1 MSVTRAEPVRAV
13 EGRGN
18 AAGIAAAVAIAVVG
32 GVLVVHS
39 TQLALTM
46 TLLLLLLAA
55 RFQSR
60 TAGLS
65 LMWSYWL
72 LAPFLRRVLDNS
84 IGPVSPD
91 PLSVLPFL
99 ATAMLAAIELR
110 HTQLNR
116 RARTILTLGVVGLL
130 IGAPLGLAADPTAA
144 GFAIFAYGTGLS
156 AFILG
161 WGDGQLRDG
170 TGSLQKIVMYALPI
184 LALYGLA
191 QYFFSLTSWDAH
203 WVATT
208 SLNSLG
214 SPQEGHIRI
223 FSTLNA
229 PYTFAA
235 LLGTGLLLGL
245 AQRRRGGLA
254 PLITALL
261 VVALALTFMRSVW
274 LGTVIGLIV
283 FAAAARGRAA
293 GRIVVVVGVCLFALI
308 VVGNSNPTT
317 KAFTER
323 VTSLGDVGKDRSAQE
338 RLSTTNELFPVALR
352 QPLGEGAGQ
361 AGMASELTGGHGA
374 NSSLINVDDGYLSL
388 MFQDGPFGFLLV
400 VGALVLSVVSAVKAV
415 GAASEEERQPRAA
428 LLATLIMLLVALAAG
443 DILFGLPGVILWYC
457 CGTAVAWAAKSSSR
471 TSAQPSRLR

>member
-1 MSVTRAEPVRAV
+1 MSVAPAESVRPADS
-13 EGRGN
+13 RGV
-18 AAGIAAAVAIAVVG
+18 AGIIAGIAIAVVG
-32 GVLVVHS
+32 GLLVVHS

-46 TLLLLLLAA
+46 TLLVLLLAV
-55 RFQSR
+55 RLESR

-65 LMWSYWL
+65 LMWTFWL

-91 PLSVLPFL
+91 PLSLLPFL
-99 ATAMLAAIELR
+99 ATALLAAIELR
-110 HTQLNR
+110 RTHLDQ
-116 RARTILTLGVVGLL
+116 RARTILTLGTVGLL
-130 IGAPLGLAADPTAA
+130 IGAPLGLIADPTAA
-144 GFAIFAYGTGLS
+144 GFALFAYGTGLS

-161 WGDGQLRDG
+161 WGDGQLPDG
-170 TGSLQKIVMYALPI
+170 TGTLQKMVMYVLPV
-184 LALYGLA
+184 LAVYGLA

-229 PYTFAA
+229 PYIFAA
-235 LLGTGLLLGL
+235 VLGVGLLLGL
-245 AQRRRGGLA
+245 AQRRRAGLA

-293 GRIVVVVGVCLFALI
+293 GRIVMIVGLCLFALI

-323 VTSLGDVGKDRSAQE
+323 VTSLGNVEKDTSAQE
-338 RLSTTNELFPVALR
+338 RLATTNELFPIALR

-361 AGMASELTGGHGA
+361 SGMASELSGGQEAHSTVA
-374 NSSLINVDDGYLSL
+374 TVDDGYLSL

-400 VGALVLSVVSAVKAV
+400 VSALILSVGSAVKAI
-415 GAASEEERQPRAA
+415 GLATDGERQARAA
-428 LLATLIMLLVALAAG
+428 VLATIIMLLIALAAG
-443 DILFGLPGVILWYC
+443 DILFGLPGVILWYL
-457 CGTAVAWAAKSSSR
+457 CGTAVAWAAKSRMR
-471 TSAQPSRLR
+471 TSTQPSRLG

>member
-1 MSVTRAEPVRAV
+1 MSVAPADSVRPVDS
-13 EGRGN
+13 RG
-18 AAGIAAAVAIAVVG
+18 AAGIAAAVVIAVVG
-32 GVLVVHS
+32 GLLVVHS

-46 TLLLLLLAA
+46 TLLVLLLAV
-55 RFQSR
+55 RFESR

-91 PLSVLPFL
+91 PLSLLPFL
-99 ATAMLAAIELR
+99 GTALLAAIELR
-110 HTQLNR
+110 RTHLDQ
-116 RARTILTLGVVGLL
+116 RARTILTMGTVGLL

-170 TGSLQKIVMYALPI
+170 AGTLQKIVMYVLPV

-229 PYTFAA
+229 PYIFASV
-235 LLGTGLLLGL
+235 LGVGLLLGL
-245 AQRRRGGLA
+245 AQRRRSGLA
-254 PLITALL
+254 PLITMLL

-283 FAAAARGRAA
+283 FAAAVRGRAA
-293 GRIVVVVGVCLFALI
+293 SRIVMIVGVCLFALI

-323 VTSLGDVGKDRSAQE
+323 VTSLGEVGKDRSAQE
-338 RLSTTNELFPVALR
+338 RLATTNELFPIALR

-361 AGMASELTGGHGA
+361 SGMASELSGAQEA
-374 NSSLINVDDGYLSL
+374 NSTVATVDDGYLSL

-400 VGALVLSVVSAVKAV
+400 VGALILSVGSAIKAV
-415 GAASEEERQPRAA
+415 GMATDEERQPRAA
-428 LLATLIMLLVALAAG
+428 LLAAIIMLLVALAAG
-443 DILFGLPGVILWYC
+443 DILFGLPGVILWYL
-457 CGTAVAWAAKSSSR
+457 CGTAVAWAAKSKLR
-471 TSAQPSRLR
+471 TSTQPSRVP

>member
-1 MSVTRAEPVRAV
+1 MSVARAEPVRPV
-13 EGRGN
+13 EGRG
-18 AAGIAAAVAIAVVG
+18 AAGIVAAVVIAVVG

-55 RFQSR
+55 RIQSR

-72 LAPFLRRVLDNS
+72 LAPLLRRVLDNS

-91 PLSVLPFL
+91 PLSLLPFL
-99 ATAMLAAIELR
+99 ATALLAAIELR
-110 HTQLNR
+110 HTHLDQ
-116 RARTILTLGVVGLL
+116 RARTILTLGTIGFL
-130 IGAPLGLAADPTAA
+130 IGAPLGLIADPTAA

-161 WGDGQLRDG
+161 WGDGQLPDG
-170 TGSLQKIVMYALPI
+170 TGTLQKIVMYVLPV
-184 LALYGLA
+184 LAIYGLA

-214 SPQEGHIRI
+214 SPQEGHVRI

-229 PYTFAA
+229 PFIFAA
-235 LLGTGLLLGL
+235 VLGVGLLLGL

-254 PLITALL
+254 PVITVLL

-293 GRIVVVVGVCLFALI
+293 GRIVMIVGICLFALI

-323 VTSLGDVGKDRSAQE
+323 VTSLGDVEKDRSAQE
-338 RLSTTNELFPVALR
+338 RLETTNQLFPVALR

-361 AGMASELTGGHGA
+361 AGMASELSGGQEA
-374 NSSLINVDDGYLSL
+374 NSRIATVDDGYLSL

-400 VGALVLSVVSAVKAV
+400 AAALILSVGAAIKAV
-415 GAASEEERQPRAA
+415 GSATEEERQSRAA
-428 LLATLIMLLVALAAG
+428 VLATLIMLLVALAAG
-443 DILFGLPGVILWYC
+443 DILFGLPGVMLWYL
-457 CGTAVAWAAKSSSR
+457 CGTAVAWASKRALR
-471 TSAQPSRLR
+471 TSPQPSRLR

>member
-1 MSVTRAEPVRAV
+1 MSVTPAHSARPVDS
-13 EGRGN
+13 RG
-18 AAGIAAAVAIAVVG
+18 AAGIVAAVAIAVVG
-32 GVLVVHS
+32 GLLVVHS

-46 TLLLLLLAA
+46 TLLLLLLAV
-55 RFQSR
+55 RFESR
-60 TAGLS
+60 TAGLT
-65 LMWSYWL
+65 LMWSFWL

-91 PLSVLPFL
+91 PLSLLPFL
-99 ATAMLAAIELR
+99 GTAMLAAIELR
-110 HTQLNR
+110 RTQLDQ
-116 RARTILTLGVVGLL
+116 RARTILTLGTVGLL
-130 IGAPLGLAADPTAA
+130 IGAPLGLIADPTAA

-170 TGSLQKIVMYALPI
+170 TGTLQKIVMYGLPV
-184 LALYGLA
+184 LAIYGLA
-191 QYFFSLTSWDAH
+191 QYFLSLTSWDAH

-214 SPQEGHIRI
+214 SPQEGHVRI

-229 PYTFAA
+229 PYIFASV
-235 LLGTGLLLGL
+235 LGVGLLLGL
-245 AQRRRGGLA
+245 AQKRRSGLA
-254 PLITALL
+254 PLITMLL

-293 GRIVVVVGVCLFALI
+293 GRIVMIVGICLFALI

-323 VTSLGDVGKDRSAQE
+323 VTSLGDVEKDRSAQE
-338 RLSTTNELFPVALR
+338 RLATTNELFPVALR

-361 AGMASELTGGHGA
+361 SGMASELSGAQEA
-374 NSSLINVDDGYLSL
+374 NSTVATVDDGYLSL

-400 VGALVLSVVSAVKAV
+400 VSALVLSVGSAIKAV
-415 GAASEEERQPRAA
+415 GLATDEERQPRAA
-428 LLATLIMLLVALAAG
+428 LLATIIMLLVALAAG
-443 DILFGLPGVILWYC
+443 DILFGLPGVMLWYL
-457 CGTAVAWAAKSSSR
+457 CGTAVAWAAKSRLRSS
-471 TSAQPSRLR
+471 TQPSRVR

>member
-1 MSVTRAEPVRAV
+1 MSVARAGSARPVEA
-13 EGRGN
+13 RG
-18 AAGIAAAVAIAVVG
+18 AAGIIAAVVIAVVG

-39 TQLALTM
+39 TQVALTM

-91 PLSVLPFL
+91 PLSLLPFL
-99 ATAMLAAIELR
+99 ATALLAAIELR
-110 HTQLNR
+110 HTHLDK
-116 RARTILTLGVVGLL
+116 RARTILTLGMVGFL
-130 IGAPLGLAADPTAA
+130 IGAPLGLVADPTAA
-144 GFAIFAYGTGLS
+144 GFAVFAYGTGLS
-156 AFILG
+156 AFIIG

-170 TGSLQKIVMYALPI
+170 TGTLQKLVFYVLPV

-208 SLNSLG
+208 TLNSLG

-235 LLGTGLLLGL
+235 VLGVGLLLGL
-245 AQRRRGGLA
+245 AQQRRVGFRS
-254 PLITALL
+254 LITAIL

-274 LGTVIGLIV
+274 LGTVVGLIV

-293 GRIVVVVGVCLFALI
+293 GRIVVIVGVCLFALI

-323 VTSLGDVGKDRSAQE
+323 VTSLGSVEKDRSAQE
-338 RLSTTNELFPVALR
+338 RLSTTDELFPVALR
-352 QPLGEGAGQ
+352 QPLGEGSGQ
-361 AGMASELTGGHGA
+361 AGLASELTGG
-374 NSSLINVDDGYLSL
+374 NKSSSTLLNVDNGYLSL

-400 VGALVLSVVSAVKAV
+400 VIALVLSTGAAIRAV
-415 GAASEEERQPRAA
+415 GMATEEERQSRAA
-428 LLATLIMLLVALAAG
+428 VLATIIMLLVALAAG
-443 DILFGLPGVILWYC
+443 DILFGIPGVILWYL
-457 CGTAVAWAAKSSSR
+457 CGTAVAWASKSALR
-471 TSAQPSRLR
+471 TSTQPSRVR

>member
-1 MSVTRAEPVRAV
+1 MSAARAASVRPV
-13 EGRGN
+13 EGRSAG
-18 AAGIAAAVAIAVVG
+18 AAGIAAAVAVCVVG
-32 GVLVVHS
+32 GVMVVHS

-46 TLLLLLLAA
+46 TLLLLLAAA

-60 TAGLS
+60 AAGLT
-65 LMWSYWL
+65 LMWSFWL

-91 PLSVLPFL
+91 PLSLLPFL
-99 ATAMLAAIELR
+99 GTALLAAIELR
-110 HTQLNR
+110 HTQLDQ
-116 RARTILTLGVVGLL
+116 RARTILTLGTTGFL
-130 IGAPLGLAADPTAA
+130 IGAPLGLIADPTAA
-144 GFAIFAYGTGLS
+144 AFAIFAYGTGLS

-161 WGDGQLRDG
+161 WGDGQLPDG
-170 TGSLQKIVMYALPI
+170 TGTLQKIVMYMLPV

-208 SLNSLG
+208 TLNSLG
-214 SPQEGHIRI
+214 SPQEGHVRI

-229 PYTFAA
+229 PYTFAS

-245 AQRRRGGLA
+245 AQRRRPGLA
-254 PLITALL
+254 PLIIALL

-274 LGTVIGLIV
+274 LGTVVGLIV

-293 GRIVVVVGVCLFALI
+293 GRIVVIVGICLFALI

-323 VTSLGDVGKDRSAQE
+323 VTSLGDVEKDRSAQE
-338 RLSTTNELFPVALR
+338 RLETTNRLFPVALR

-361 AGMASELTGGHGA
+361 AGMASELTG
-374 NSSLINVDDGYLSL
+374 NTESSIATVDDGYLSL

-400 VGALVLSVVSAVKAV
+400 VTALVLSVGAAIKAV
-415 GAASEEERQPRAA
+415 GSATEEERQPRAA
-428 LLATLIMLLVALAAG
+428 LLATLIMLLIALAAG
-443 DILFGLPGVILWYC
+443 DILFGLPGVILWYV
-457 CGTAVAWAAKSSSR
+457 CGTAVAWASKSALRSATQRSSVG
-471 TSAQPSRLR
+471 

>member
-1 MSVTRAEPVRAV
+1 MSVARAEPVRQV
-13 EGRGN
+13 DSRG
-18 AAGIAAAVAIAVVG
+18 AAGIAAAVVIAVIG
-32 GVLVVHS
+32 GVLVVRS

-55 RFQSR
+55 RIQSR

-65 LMWSYWL
+65 LMWSFWL

-91 PLSVLPFL
+91 PLSLLPFL
-99 ATAMLAAIELR
+99 ATALLAAIELR
-110 HTQLNR
+110 HTQLDQ
-116 RARTILTLGVVGLL
+116 RARTILTLGALGIL
-130 IGAPLGLAADPTAA
+130 IGAPLGLVADPTAA

-161 WGDGQLRDG
+161 WGDGGLRDG
-170 TGSLQKIVMYALPI
+170 AGTLQKVVMHVLPI

-208 SLNSLG
+208 TLSSLG
-214 SPQEGHIRI
+214 SPQEGHVRI

-229 PYTFAA
+229 PFIFAA
-235 LLGTGLLLGL
+235 LLGVGLLLGL
-245 AQRRRGGLA
+245 AQRRRGGLG
-254 PLITALL
+254 PLIILLL

-293 GRIVVVVGVCLFALI
+293 GRIVMIVGVCLFALI

-323 VTSLGDVGKDRSAQE
+323 VTSLGDVGQDHSAQE
-338 RLSTTNELFPVALR
+338 RLATTNQLFPVALR

-361 AGMASELTGGHGA
+361 AGMASELKGEGGSD
-374 NSSLINVDDGYLSL
+374 SSVPTVDDGYLSL
-388 MFQDGPFGFLLV
+388 MFQSGPFGFLLV
-400 VGALVLSVVSAVKAV
+400 VVALVLSVGAAIKAV
-415 GAASEEERQPRAA
+415 GQATEEERQPRAA
-428 LLATLIMLLVALAAG
+428 VLATIVMLLVTLAAG
-443 DILFGLPGVILWYC
+443 DVLFGLPGVMLWYL
-457 CGTAVAWAAKSSSR
+457 CGTAVAWVAKGSSG
-471 TSAQPSRLR
+471 TSAQRSSLG

>member
-1 MSVTRAEPVRAV
+1 MSVARAEPVRQAD
-13 EGRGN
+13 GRG
-18 AAGIAAAVAIAVVG
+18 AAGIVVAAAIAVVG
-32 GVLVVHS
+32 GVMVVNS
-39 TQLALTM
+39 TQLALTA
-46 TLLLLLLAA
+46 TLLLLVLAA
-55 RFQSR
+55 RVQSR

-91 PLSVLPFL
+91 PLSLLPFL

-110 HTQLNR
+110 HTHLDK
-116 RARTILTLGVVGLL
+116 RARTILTLGTVGFL
-130 IGAPLGLAADPTAA
+130 IGAPLGLIADPTAA

-170 TGSLQKIVMYALPI
+170 TGSLQKIVMYVLPV

-214 SPQEGHIRI
+214 SPQEGHVRI

-229 PYTFAA
+229 PYTFAG
-235 LLGTGLLLGL
+235 LLGVGLLLGL

-254 PLITALL
+254 PLITVLL

-293 GRIVVVVGVCLFALI
+293 GRIVVIVGVCLFALI
-308 VVGNSNPTT
+308 VVGNANPTT

-323 VTSLGDVGKDRSAQE
+323 VTSLGNVEKDRSAQE
-338 RLSTTNELFPVALR
+338 RLETTNQLFPVALR

-361 AGMASELTGGHGA
+361 AGMAAELSGGES
-374 NSSLINVDDGYLSL
+374 NSRIATVDDGYLSL

-400 VGALVLSVVSAVKAV
+400 AVALVLSVGAAIKAV
-415 GAASEEERQPRAA
+415 GMATDEERQPRAA
-428 LLATLIMLLVALAAG
+428 MLATIVMLLVALAAG
-443 DILFGLPGVILWYC
+443 DVLFGLPGVMLWYA
-457 CGTAVAWAAKSSSR
+457 CGTVVAWASKSALR
-471 TSAQPSRLR
+471 TSSQPSRVG

>member
-1 MSVTRAEPVRAV
+1 MSVARAEPVRQV
-13 EGRGN
+13 ESREVF
-18 AAGIAAAVAIAVVG
+18 GIAGAVVIAVIG

-55 RFQSR
+55 RVQSR

-65 LMWSYWL
+65 LMWSFWL
-72 LAPFLRRVLDNS
+72 LAPFLRRILDNS

-91 PLSVLPFL
+91 PLSLLPFL
-99 ATAMLAAIELR
+99 ATALLAAIELR
-110 HTQLNR
+110 HTHLDK
-116 RARTILTLGVVGLL
+116 RARTILTLGSVGFL
-130 IGAPLGLAADPTAA
+130 IGAPLGLIADPTAA

-161 WGDGQLRDG
+161 WGDGQLPDG
-170 TGSLQKIVMYALPI
+170 TGTLQKIVLYVLPV

-214 SPQEGHIRI
+214 SPQEGHVRI

-229 PYTFAA
+229 PFIFAA
-235 LLGTGLLLGL
+235 LLGVGLLLGL
-245 AQRRRGGLA
+245 AQRRRGGLG
-254 PLITALL
+254 PLITLLL

-293 GRIVVVVGVCLFALI
+293 GRIVMIVGICLFALI

-338 RLSTTNELFPVALR
+338 RLATTNELFPVALR

-361 AGMASELTGGHGA
+361 SGMASELSGGNEG
-374 NSSLINVDDGYLSL
+374 NSVVATVDDGYLSL
-388 MFQDGPFGFLLV
+388 MFQSGPFGFLMVVVALILS
-400 VGALVLSVVSAVKAV
+400 VGAAIKAV
-415 GAASEEERQPRAA
+415 GAATGEERQPRAA
-428 LLATLIMLLVALAAG
+428 VLATLVMLLVALAAG
-443 DILFGLPGVILWYC
+443 DILFGLPGVMLWYL
-457 CGTAVAWAAKSSSR
+457 CGTAVAWASKGALR
-471 TSAQPSRLR
+471 TSPQPSRLR

>member
-1 MSVTRAEPVRAV
+1 MSAARAEDVRTV
-13 EGRGN
+13 EGRG
-18 AAGIAAAVAIAVVG
+18 AAGIAVAVGIAVVG

-55 RFQSR
+55 RLESR

-65 LMWSYWL
+65 LMWTYWL

-91 PLSVLPFL
+91 PLSLLPFL
-99 ATAMLAAIELR
+99 ATALLAAIELR
-110 HTQLNR
+110 GTQLDR

-130 IGAPLGLAADPTAA
+130 IGAPLGLVADPTAA

-170 TGSLQKIVMYALPI
+170 TGTLQKIVMYVLPV

-208 SLNSLG
+208 TLNSLG

-245 AQRRRGGLA
+245 AQRRRPGLG
-254 PLITALL
+254 PLIIALL

-293 GRIVVVVGVCLFALI
+293 GRIVVIVGICLFALI

-323 VTSLGDVGKDRSAQE
+323 VTSLGDVNKDRSAQE
-338 RLSTTNELFPVALR
+338 RLATTNQLFPIALR

-374 NSSLINVDDGYLSL
+374 DSALVTVDDGYLSL

-400 VGALVLSVVSAVKAV
+400 VSALILSVGSAIRAV
-415 GAASEEERQPRAA
+415 GSATEEERPPRAA

-443 DILFGLPGVILWYC
+443 DILFGLPGVILWYL
-457 CGTAVAWAAKSSSR
+457 CGTAVAWASKSALR
-471 TSAQPSRLR
+471 ASARPSRVR

>member
-1 MSVTRAEPVRAV
+1 MSFTPAESAKPVDS
-13 EGRGN
+13 RG
-18 AAGIAAAVAIAVVG
+18 AAGIVGAVVIAVVG
-32 GVLVVHS
+32 GLLVVHS

-46 TLLLLLLAA
+46 TLLVLLLAV
-55 RFQSR
+55 RFESR

-65 LMWSYWL
+65 LMWSFWL

-91 PLSVLPFL
+91 PLSLLPFL
-99 ATAMLAAIELR
+99 GTALLAAIELR
-110 HTQLNR
+110 RTQLDQ
-116 RARTILTLGVVGLL
+116 RARTILTLGTVGLL
-130 IGAPLGLAADPTAA
+130 IGAPLGLIADPTAA

-170 TGSLQKIVMYALPI
+170 TGTLQKMVMYVLPV
-184 LALYGLA
+184 LAIYGLA

-229 PYTFAA
+229 PYIFAA
-235 LLGTGLLLGL
+235 VLGVGLLLGL
-245 AQRRRGGLA
+245 AQQRRSGLA
-254 PLITALL
+254 PLITMVL

-293 GRIVVVVGVCLFALI
+293 GRIVMIVGICLFALI

-323 VTSLGDVGKDRSAQE
+323 VTSLGDVEKDRSAQE
-338 RLSTTNELFPVALR
+338 RLATTNELFPVALR

-361 AGMASELTGGHGA
+361 SGMASELSGAQEA
-374 NSSLINVDDGYLSL
+374 NSTVATVDDGYLSL

-400 VGALVLSVVSAVKAV
+400 VSALILSVGSAIKAV
-415 GAASEEERQPRAA
+415 GLATDEERQPRAA

-443 DILFGLPGVILWYC
+443 DILFGLPGVMLWYL
-457 CGTAVAWAAKSSSR
+457 CGTAVAWAAKSSLR
-471 TSAQPSRLR
+471 TSTHPSRVR

>member
-1 MSVTRAEPVRAV
+1 MSVAPAQSVRPV
-13 EGRGN
+13 ESRG
-18 AAGIAAAVAIAVVG
+18 AAGIVAAVAVAIVG

-46 TLLLLLLAA
+46 TLLLLLLGA
-55 RFQSR
+55 RVQSR

-91 PLSVLPFL
+91 PLSLLPFL
-99 ATAMLAAIELR
+99 ATALLAAIELR
-110 HTQLNR
+110 HTHLDQ
-116 RARTILTLGVVGLL
+116 RARTILTLGTIGFL
-130 IGAPLGLAADPTAA
+130 IGAPLGLIADPTAA

-170 TGSLQKIVMYALPI
+170 TGTLQKIVMYVLPV
-184 LALYGLA
+184 LAIYGLA

-214 SPQEGHIRI
+214 SPQEGHVRI

-229 PYTFAA
+229 PFIFAA
-235 LLGTGLLLGL
+235 LLGVGLLLGL

-254 PLITALL
+254 PLITVLL

-293 GRIVVVVGVCLFALI
+293 GRIVMIVGICLFALI

-323 VTSLGDVGKDRSAQE
+323 VTSLGDVEKDRSAQE
-338 RLSTTNELFPVALR
+338 RLETTNQLFPIALR

-361 AGMASELTGGHGA
+361 AGMASELSGGQEA
-374 NSSLINVDDGYLSL
+374 NSRIATVDDGYLSL

-400 VGALVLSVVSAVKAV
+400 VAALILSVGAAIKAV
-415 GAASEEERQPRAA
+415 GQASEEERQPRAA
-428 LLATLIMLLVALAAG
+428 VLATIIMLLVALAAG
-443 DILFGLPGVILWYC
+443 DILFGLPGVMLWYL
-457 CGTAVAWAAKSSSR
+457 CGTAVAWASKSALR
-471 TSAQPSRLR
+471 TSSQPSRLR

>member
-1 MSVTRAEPVRAV
+1 MNVARAEHARPA
-13 EGRGN
+13 EGRG
-18 AAGIAAAVAIAVVG
+18 APGIIAAVVIAVVG

-39 TQLALTM
+39 TQIALTM

-55 RFQSR
+55 RIQSR

-91 PLSVLPFL
+91 PLSLLPFL
-99 ATAMLAAIELR
+99 ATALLAAIELR
-110 HTQLNR
+110 RTHLDH
-116 RARTILTLGVVGLL
+116 RARTILTMGTIGFL
-130 IGAPLGLAADPTAA
+130 IGAPLGLIADPTAA
-144 GFAIFAYGTGLS
+144 GFAIFAYVTGLS

-161 WGDGQLRDG
+161 WGDGQLPDG
-170 TGSLQKIVMYALPI
+170 NGTLQKIVMYVLPV

-208 SLNSLG
+208 TLNSLG

-235 LLGTGLLLGL
+235 VLGVGLLLGL
-245 AQRRRGGLA
+245 AQRRRAGLG

-293 GRIVVVVGVCLFALI
+293 GRIVVIVGICLFALV

-323 VTSLGDVGKDRSAQE
+323 VTSLGSPDEDHSAQE
-338 RLSTTNELFPVALR
+338 RLSTTNELFPIALR
-352 QPLGEGAGQ
+352 QPLGEGSGQ
-361 AGMASELTGGHGA
+361 AGLASELSGG
-374 NSSLINVDDGYLSL
+374 NKSSSTLVNVDDGYLSL

-400 VGALVLSVVSAVKAV
+400 VSALIMSVGAAIKAV
-415 GAASEEERQPRAA
+415 GSATAEERQPRAA
-428 LLATLIMLLVALAAG
+428 VLATIIMLLVALAAG
-443 DILFGLPGVILWYC
+443 DVLFGLPGVILWYL
-457 CGTAVAWAAKSSSR
+457 CGTAVAWAAKGALR
-471 TSAQPSRLR
+471 TSAQT

>member
-1 MSVTRAEPVRAV
+1 MSVARAEPARSVD
-13 EGRGN
+13 GRD
-18 AAGIAAAVAIAVVG
+18 AAAIAAAVAIAVVG
-32 GVLVVHS
+32 GALVVRS

-46 TLLLLLLAA
+46 TLLLLLLAV
-55 RFQSR
+55 RVQSR

-65 LMWSYWL
+65 LMWTYWL

-91 PLSVLPFL
+91 PLSLLPFL
-99 ATAMLAAIELR
+99 ATALLAAIELR
-110 HTQLNR
+110 HTHLDK
-116 RARTILTLGVVGLL
+116 RARTIMTMGTVGLL
-130 IGAPLGLAADPTAA
+130 IGAPLGLAADPSAA

-170 TGSLQKIVMYALPI
+170 TGSLQKIVMYVLPI

-208 SLNSLG
+208 TLNSLG
-214 SPQEGHIRI
+214 SPQEGHVRI

-245 AQRRRGGLA
+245 ARRGRAGLA
-254 PLITALL
+254 PAITALL

-323 VTSLGDVGKDRSAQE
+323 VTSLGNPNEDRSAQE
-338 RLSTTNELFPVALR
+338 RLATTNKLFPVAVR

-361 AGMASELTGGHGA
+361 AGMASELTGSHGG
-374 NSSLINVDDGYLSL
+374 SSALINVDDGYLSL

-400 VGALVLSVVSAVKAV
+400 IGALVLSVGAAIKAV
-415 GAASEEERQPRAA
+415 GAATEEERQPRAA

-443 DILFGLPGVILWYC
+443 DILFGLPGMMLWYL
-457 CGTAVAWAAKSSSR
+457 CGTAVAWASKSAAR
-471 TSAQPSRLR
+471 PTSAQPSRVR

>member
-1 MSVTRAEPVRAV
+1 MSVARAEPLRQVDS
-13 EGRGN
+13 RG
-18 AAGIAAAVAIAVVG
+18 AAGIAVAVAIAVVG

-60 TAGLS
+60 TAGLT
-65 LMWSYWL
+65 LMWSFWL

-91 PLSVLPFL
+91 PLSLLPFL
-99 ATAMLAAIELR
+99 GTALLAAIELR
-110 HTQLNR
+110 RTHLDQ
-116 RARTILTLGVVGLL
+116 RARTILTLGTIGFL
-130 IGAPLGLAADPTAA
+130 IGAPLGLVADPTAA
-144 GFAIFAYGTGLS
+144 AFAIFAYGTGLS

-161 WGDGQLRDG
+161 WGDGQLADG
-170 TGSLQKIVMYALPI
+170 TGTLQKIVMWVLPV
-184 LALYGLA
+184 LALYGLG

-214 SPQEGHIRI
+214 SPQEGHVRI

-245 AQRRRGGLA
+245 AQRRRAGLA
-254 PLITALL
+254 PLITTLL

-293 GRIVVVVGVCLFALI
+293 GRIVVIVGVCLFALI

-323 VTSLGDVGKDRSAQE
+323 VTSLGDVEKDRSAQE
-338 RLSTTNELFPVALR
+338 RLETTNQLFPVALR

-361 AGMASELTGGHGA
+361 AGMASELAGGTEA
-374 NSSLINVDDGYLSL
+374 NSRIATVDDGYLSL

-400 VGALVLSVVSAVKAV
+400 VTALILSVGSAIRAV
-415 GAASEEERQPRAA
+415 GSATKEERQPRAA

-443 DILFGLPGVILWYC
+443 DILFGLPGVILWYA
-457 CGTAVAWAAKSSSR
+457 CGTAVAWASKSALRADAQASSVG
-471 TSAQPSRLR
+471 

>member
-1 MSVTRAEPVRAV
+1 MSVARAEPVRQVDSRAV
-13 EGRGN
+13 
-18 AAGIAAAVAIAVVG
+18 AGIVGTVAIAVVG
-32 GVLVVHS
+32 GVLVVKS

-55 RFQSR
+55 RIQSR
-60 TAGLS
+60 SAGLT
-65 LMWSYWL
+65 LMWSFWL

-91 PLSVLPFL
+91 PLSLLPFL
-99 ATAMLAAIELR
+99 ATALLAAIELR
-110 HTQLNR
+110 HTHLSP
-116 RARTILTLGVVGLL
+116 RARTILTLGTIGFL
-130 IGAPLGLAADPTAA
+130 IGAPLGLIADPTAA

-161 WGDGQLRDG
+161 WGDGQLPDG
-170 TGSLQKIVMYALPI
+170 SGTLQKVVRYGLPI

-191 QYFFSLTSWDAH
+191 QYFFSLTNWDAH

-214 SPQEGHIRI
+214 SPQEGHVRI

-229 PYTFAA
+229 PFIFAA
-235 LLGTGLLLGL
+235 LLGVGLLLGL
-245 AQRRRGGLA
+245 AQRRRGGLG
-254 PLITALL
+254 PLITVIL

-293 GRIVVVVGVCLFALI
+293 GRIVVIVGVCLFALI

-323 VTSLGDVGKDRSAQE
+323 VTSLGEVNKDRSAQE
-338 RLSTTNELFPVALR
+338 RLETTNQLFPVALR

-361 AGMASELTGGHGA
+361 AGMASELTGSHEA
-374 NSSLINVDDGYLSL
+374 NSRIATVDDGYLSL

-400 VGALVLSVVSAVKAV
+400 VTAMVLSVGAAIRAV
-415 GAASEEERQPRAA
+415 GQASEEERQSRAA
-428 LLATLIMLLVALAAG
+428 MLATIIMLLVALAAG
-443 DILFGLPGVILWYC
+443 DILFGLPGVMLWYA
-457 CGTAVAWAAKSSSR
+457 CGTAVAWAAKGDSPP
-471 TSAQPSRLR
+471 SAQVSRPS

>member
-1 MSVTRAEPVRAV
+1 MSVAPAESARPVDS
-13 EGRGN
+13 RG
-18 AAGIAAAVAIAVVG
+18 AAGIVGAVAIAVVG
-32 GVLVVHS
+32 GLLVVHS

-46 TLLLLLLAA
+46 TLLLLLLAV
-55 RFQSR
+55 RFESR

-65 LMWSYWL
+65 LMWSFWL

-91 PLSVLPFL
+91 PLSLLPFL
-99 ATAMLAAIELR
+99 GTALLAAIELR
-110 HTQLNR
+110 RTHLDQ
-116 RARTILTLGVVGLL
+116 RARTILTLGTVGLL
-130 IGAPLGLAADPTAA
+130 IGAPLGLIADPTAA

-170 TGSLQKIVMYALPI
+170 TGTLQKVVMYGLPV
-184 LALYGLA
+184 LAIYGLA

-229 PYTFAA
+229 PYIFASV
-235 LLGTGLLLGL
+235 LGVGLLLGL
-245 AQRRRGGLA
+245 AQKRRSGLA
-254 PLITALL
+254 PLITMLL

-293 GRIVVVVGVCLFALI
+293 GRIVMIVGICLFALI

-323 VTSLGDVGKDRSAQE
+323 VTSLGDVEKDRSAQE
-338 RLSTTNELFPVALR
+338 RLATTNELFPVALR

-361 AGMASELTGGHGA
+361 SGMASELSGAQEA
-374 NSSLINVDDGYLSL
+374 NSTVATVDDGYLSL

-400 VGALVLSVVSAVKAV
+400 VSALILSVGAAIKAV
-415 GAASEEERQPRAA
+415 GLATDEERQPRAA
-428 LLATLIMLLVALAAG
+428 LLATIIMLLVALAAG
-443 DILFGLPGVILWYC
+443 DILFGLPGVILWYL
-457 CGTAVAWAAKSSSR
+457 CGTAVAWVAKSKLR
-471 TSAQPSRLR
+471 TSTQPSSLR